1 MFTTRLHK
9 EFILNNVDKFNYVD
23 SWGIIG
29 ELNFNLATIVQNNNY
44 NTTIYQDKT
53 DEIKLSYMDGGVM
66 QIVDVTA

>member
-53 DEIKLSYMDGGVM
+53 DGIKLSYMDGGVM